1 MTTSF
6 IFTAPIVGA
15 FIGWMTN
22 KIALWMLFHPH
33 RITGPK
39 WFTLQGLIP
48 RRKDELA
55 RAISKT
61 VTDNLLTEEDLNGM
75 VRDVDLRRYLRE
87 VTDSMIESRLTG
99 TIRGYQLIPQPIRS
113 RLVSS
118 IQEIV
123 AERLPERIDDISP
136 DLASRL
142 IAEVDIGRHLEERIV
157 NWPVEHVEQVTRV
170 VAGREMRGIE
180 MAGAVLGFLVGLF
193 QMLISLF

>member
-1 MTTSF
+1 MTIGF
-6 IFTAPIVGA
+6 VFTAPIVGA

-33 RITGPK
+33 QITGPE
-39 WFTLQGLIP
+39 WFTWQGLIP

-75 VRDVDLRRYLRE
+75 VRNVDLRRYLRE
-87 VTDSMIESRLTG
+87 VTDSMIERRLTG
-99 TIRGYQLIPQPIRS
+99 TIRGYQLIPQPVRD
-113 RLVSS
+113 RLVAT

-136 DLASRL
+136 NLASRL

-157 NWPVEHVEQVTRV
+157 NWPVDDVERVTRV

-180 MAGAVLGFLVGLF
+180 MAGAALGFLVGLF